1 MKNDLVTTPRI
12 GDAINSHA
20 VTNSHATTQ
29 AVSLQYDGDTPIITA
44 SGEDELAAAMI
55 TIANAHNIPIY
66 ENPALLNLLSQLE
79 IGDAI
84 PESLY
89 LVVAHILAF
98 VYQLQGKTP
107 EG

>member
-1 MKNDLVTTPRI
+1 MSLTTTD
-12 GDAINSHA
+12 DAQLIANLTHRA
-20 VTNSHATTQ
+20 GATH

-44 SGEDELAAAMI
+44 SGENELAEAI
-55 TIANAHNIPIY
+55 IAIASAHHIPIY

-84 PESLY
+84 PEGLY

-107 EG
+107 DETPK